1 LVLVDVYEGS
11 YAIPYSHWAHE
22 GFVLTGLRETLNRHS
37 RNPLPSTA
45 LGEALAQLDRI
56 TDRLGLDGG
65 SRALLQSPMR
75 EHHVALPIRM
85 DDGTTRVFKGI
96 RVQHNDARGPYKGGV
111 RMHASTTVD
120 EVRALAMLMTWKCAV
135 MNLPLGGAKGALL
148 ADARTLSLA
157 EQERL
162 CRAWVR
168 QMVRNLGPAFD
179 VPAPDMMTSSQH
191 MLWMLD
197 EFETIYGTKLPG
209 FITGKPV
216 GMGGSAGRTEATG
229 YGVIVVLRE
238 ALNRLQL
245 PLNSTT
251 ASIQGFGNV
260 AQHAARRFTEMGGI
274 VTAVSSWD
282 ANDRRAYTFRK
293 TSGLDPHALLA
304 LTDRYGSIDK
314 ARASELGYEVLPG
327 SAWVEQDVDVLIPAA
342 LENQITAANVSRIHG
357 RVRAV
362 AEAANGPV
370 TMDASQALEDRGV
383 LVLPDI
389 LTNAGGVTCS
399 YFEQVQGNSNYYWR
413 GDEVLHKLDSW
424 MTEAFTA
431 VHERAE
437 GEEVSL
443 RDAAYLIAVDRVA
456 RACRERGWV

>member
-1 LVLVDVYEGS
+1 M
-11 YAIPYSHWAHE
+11 
-22 GFVLTGLRETLNRHS
+22 TGLSETLNRRS
-37 RNPLPSTA
+37 PAPSTA

-56 TDRLGLDGG
+56 AGRLGLDAATH
-65 SRALLQSPMR
+65 ALLQSPLR

-85 DDGTTRVFKGI
+85 DDGTTKVFKGI
-96 RVQHNDARGPYKGGV
+96 RVQHNDARGPYKGGI
-111 RMHASTTVD
+111 RMHSSTTAED
-120 EVRALAMLMTWKCAV
+120 VRALAMLMTWKAAV

-168 QMVRNLGPAFD
+168 QMAGNLGPAFD

-197 EFETIYGTKLPG
+197 EFETIHGAKLPG

-216 GMGGSAGRTEATG
+216 GIGGSAGRTEATG
-229 YGVIVVLRE
+229 YGVIFVLRE
-238 ALNRLQL
+238 ALGRLGI
-245 PLNSTT
+245 PLNTTT

-260 AQHAARRFTEMGGI
+260 AQHAAQHFTELGGTVI
-274 VTAVSSWD
+274 AVSSWD
-282 ANDRRAYTFRK
+282 ATDKKAYTFRK
-293 TSGLDPHALLA
+293 VSGVDPQALVR
-304 LTDRYGSIDK
+304 LTDRFGSIDK
-314 ARASELGYEVLPG
+314 DRAAQLGYEVLPG
-327 SAWVEQDVDVLIPAA
+327 SAWVEEEVDVLIPAA
-342 LENQITAANVSRIHG
+342 LENQITVGNVSRIHG
-357 RVRAV
+357 RVRVV

-383 LVLPDI
+383 LVIPDI

-399 YFEQVQGNSNYYWR
+399 YFEQVQGNSNYYWSR
-413 GDEVLHKLDSW
+413 DEVLHKLDAW
-424 MTEAFTA
+424 MTEAFKA

-437 GEEVSL
+437 AEEVSL